1 MKSLSIIH
9 WHNKPPQSI
18 STSLQRLLTT
28 TGLLTLKLSVQCGNA
43 LAVSILNEGLALCL
57 EDEARALNL
66 PPDTKGWVRTVLLL
80 CQHKPVLYARSFIPL
95 ANPLTEQ
102 AFIDDTHPFSDLKHI
117 GKTPL
122 GIWLAQHPELS
133 RSPFEFA
140 LTPAQHWPNWDG
152 NQPKHQLATRRSCFN
167 KQSAQLLLSEVFLCD
182 H

>member
-1 MKSLSIIH
+1 M
-9 WHNKPPQSI
+9 
-18 STSLQRLLTT
+18 TT
-28 TGLLTLKLSVQCGNA
+28 TGLLTLKLSVQCGNP
-43 LAVSILNEGLALCL
+43 LAVTILNEGLGTCL

-66 PPDTKGWVRTVLLL
+66 PSSTQGWVRTVLLL
-80 CQHKPVLYARSFIPL
+80 CQHKSVLYARSFIPL
-95 ANPLTEQ
+95 TDTKTER
-102 AFIDDTHPFSDLKHI
+102 AFMDGAHPFSGLMHI

-152 NQPKHQLATRRSCFN
+152 SQPKHLLATRRSCFSQ
-167 KQSAQLLLSEVFLCD
+167 QSAQLLLSEVFLCD